1 MCRHGESKRGRMT
14 HFDIL
19 TKPEIKLTTKKRNQ
33 VKKAARKLLE
43 TLKQEKLV
51 LDWRKRQQSRA
62 AVKVTIEQVLDEEL
76 PPAYTPKV
84 YDLKTNMI
92 FQHVYDAYYG
102 QGKSIYAA

>member
-1 MCRHGESKRGRMT
+1 M
-14 HFDIL
+14 
-19 TKPEIKLTTKKRNQ
+19 
-33 VKKAARKLLE
+33 KKAARKLLE
-43 TLKQEKLV
+43 TLKHEKLV

-76 PPAYTPKV
+76 PRADTAEV

-102 QGKSIYAA
+102 QGKSIFAS